1 MSEAQAAQHATIGDR
16 LATRPASYG
25 LLPALSLLEYFAT
38 LAGSPRLGEERTP
51 QDAAVQLAPRPSLAF
66 PASEVDS
73 IALDPDGRA
82 RLATRIAGLLGHG
95 GPLPD
100 WVTEE
105 ITQRIRRGDRA
116 AVAFLHI
123 FEQRLLTIGYRAAA
137 RTRLGTAL
145 RPPES
150 SVGGPILHALLGLGT
165 PGMTGR
171 LGIPDRAL
179 LGYAGLLTGQARSR
193 GALERMLRDYLA
205 VPVAVV
211 PFTGRWLKLEP
222 DDVTRLGMPGANNRL
237 GQDAVLGGRVW
248 DRQSCFTLR
257 IGPLEP
263 AEYETLL
270 PGGLRHRSLRAM
282 TRFFVGPGL
291 DFELTLQLRP
301 HRIQPPR
308 IRTRGPGARLGLT
321 TFLVGRP
328 DTRASGVVSLS
339 MRDIPATLPAE
350 TSP

>member
-1 MSEAQAAQHATIGDR
+1 MSDAQAGQLGTIGER
-16 LATRPASYG
+16 LGTRPQSYG

-38 LAGSPRLGEERTP
+38 SGGSPRLGEERTP
-51 QDAAVQLAPRPSLAF
+51 QDAAVRLAPRPTLAF
-66 PASEVDS
+66 PAAEVDS

-82 RLATRIAGLLGHG
+82 QLTTRIAGLLGHG

-100 WVTEE
+100 WITEE

-116 AVAFLHI
+116 AVTFLHM

-137 RTRLGTAL
+137 QTRLGVAL
-145 RPPES
+145 RPPDA
-150 SVGGPILHALLGLGT
+150 SVGGLILHALLGLGT

-179 LGYAGLLTGQARSR
+179 MGYAGLLTGQARSR
-193 GALERMLRDYLA
+193 GALERMLRDYLG

-211 PFTGRWLKLEP
+211 PFTGRWLKLEA
-222 DDVTRLGMPGANNRL
+222 DDVTRLGTPGANNRL
-237 GQDAVLGGRVW
+237 GPEALLGGRVW

-263 AEYETLL
+263 AEYDTLL
-270 PGGLRHRSLRAM
+270 PGGSRHRSLSAL

-291 DFELTLQLRP
+291 DFQLTLQLRP
-301 HRIQPPR
+301 HRIRPPL
-308 IRTRGPGARLGLT
+308 ICTRGPGARLGLT

>member
-1 MSEAQAAQHATIGDR
+1 MSDAQAGQRGTIGDR
-16 LATRPASYG
+16 LETRPAGYG

-38 LAGSPRLGEERTP
+38 RAGSPRLGEERTP

-73 IALDPDGRA
+73 IALGPDGRA
-82 RLATRIAGLLGHG
+82 LLTTRIAGLLGHG

-105 ITQRIRRGDRA
+105 LTQRIRRGDRA

-123 FEQRLLTIGYRAAA
+123 FEQRLMTIGYRAAA
-137 RTRLGTAL
+137 QTRIGTAL
-145 RPPES
+145 RPPAT
-150 SVGGPILHALLGLGT
+150 SVAGPILHALLGLGT

-179 LGYAGLLTGQARSR
+179 TGYAGLLTGQARSR
-193 GALERMLRDYLA
+193 GALERMLRDYLG
-205 VPVAVV
+205 VPVSVE
-211 PFTGRWLKLEP
+211 PFTGRWLKLEA
-222 DDVTRLGMPGANNRL
+222 DDVTRLGTPGSNNRL
-237 GQDAVLGGRVW
+237 GQDAMLGGRVW

-257 IGPLEP
+257 VGPLEP

-270 PGGLRHRSLRAM
+270 PGGSRYRSLQAL

-291 DFELTLQLRP
+291 DFQLTLHLRP
-301 HRIQPPR
+301 HRIRPPH
-308 IRTRGPGARLGLT
+308 IRTRGPAARLGLT

-350 TSP
+350 TYS

>member
-1 MSEAQAAQHATIGDR
+1 MSDAQAGQVDTLGDR
-16 LATRPASYG
+16 LATRAQGYG

-38 LAGSPRLGEERTP
+38 LNGSPRLGDERTP
-51 QDAAVQLAPRPSLAF
+51 QDAAVQLVSRPTLAF

-73 IALDPDGRA
+73 IELDPDGRG
-82 RLATRIAGLLGHG
+82 RLTTRVAGLLGHG

-100 WVTEE
+100 WITEE

-137 RTRLGTAL
+137 QTRLGAAL
-145 RPPES
+145 RPPDA
-150 SVGGPILHALLGLGT
+150 SVGGLILHALLGLGT

-179 LGYAGLLTGQARSR
+179 MGYAGLLTGHARSR
-193 GALERMLRDYLA
+193 GALERMLRDYLG
-205 VPVAVV
+205 VPVAVI
-211 PFTGRWLKLEP
+211 PFTGRWLRLEA
-222 DDVTRLGMPGANNRL
+222 DDVTRLGTPGASNRL
-237 GQDAVLGGRVW
+237 GQDAILGGRVW

-257 IGPLEP
+257 VGPLEP

-270 PGGLRHRSLRAM
+270 PGGSQHRSLRVL

-291 DFELTLQLRP
+291 DFQLTLQLRP
-301 HRIQPPR
+301 HRIRPPV

-328 DTRASGVVSLS
+328 DTRATGVVSLS
-339 MRDIPATLPAE
+339 MRDIPATFLAE
-350 TSP
+350 TPP

>member
-1 MSEAQAAQHATIGDR
+1 MSDTQAGQRDSIGER
-16 LATRPASYG
+16 LSTRPASYG
-25 LLPALSLLEYFAT
+25 LLPALSILEYFAA
-38 LAGSPRLGEERTP
+38 LAGSPQLGEERTP
-51 QDAAVQLAPRPSLAF
+51 QDAAVRFAPRPTLAF

-82 RLATRIAGLLGHG
+82 RLTTRIAGLLGHG

-137 RTRLGTAL
+137 QTRLGTAL
-145 RPPES
+145 RSPDA
-150 SVGGPILHALLGLGT
+150 SVAGPILHALLGLGT

-193 GALERMLRDYLA
+193 GALERMLRDYLG

-211 PFTGRWLKLEP
+211 PFTGRWLRLEA
-222 DDVTRLGMPGANNRL
+222 DDVTRLGTPGANNRL
-237 GQDAVLGGRVW
+237 GQDALLGARVW
-248 DRQSCFTLR
+248 DRQSCFTLQM
-257 IGPLEP
+257 GPLEP
-263 AEYETLL
+263 AEYDTLL
-270 PGGLRHRSLRAM
+270 PGGTRHRSLHAL

-291 DFELTLQLRP
+291 DFQLTLQLRP
-301 HRIQPPR
+301 QRIRPPR
-308 IRTRGPGARLGLT
+308 LRTRGPGARLGLT